1 MTIKRFI
8 KKITKEFALRT
19 KIQTFGFLG
28 TLVVRVVWVVQVV
41 QVVQVTQVLQMVQV
55 FMVVKVVQVVQ
66 IVQVVQVISL
76 DDLHPEN
83 MSSTW
88 SKSSN
93 YYEKLR
99 CQACTRFFNC
109 VYSSCYIF

>member
-1 MTIKRFI
+1 MTINRFI

-19 KIQTFGFLG
+19 KIQTFLG
-28 TLVVRVVWVVQVV
+28 TLVVGVVWVAQVV
-41 QVVQVTQVLQMVQV
+41 QVLQVLQMVQV
-55 FMVVKVVQVVQ
+55 LMVVKVVQVVQ

-83 MSSTW
+83 MTSTW

-93 YYEKLR
+93 Y
-99 CQACTRFFNC
+99 
-109 VYSSCYIF
+109 

>member
-1 MTIKRFI
+1 MFYVTPKAHTNTHFTQQNA
-8 KKITKEFALRT
+8 KKT
-19 KIQTFGFLG
+19 GFCPHG
-28 TLVVRVVWVVQVV
+28 QKVSTVSPKNIVQVL
-41 QVVQVTQVLQMVQV
+41 QVLQMVQV
-55 FMVVKVVQVVQ
+55 YMVVKVVQVVQ

-93 YYEKLR
+93 Y
-99 CQACTRFFNC
+99 
-109 VYSSCYIF
+109 